1 MKLLPALLLTVIWP
15 VAAQPTV
22 ERSRLVALSASVVKV
37 EAQRRQGGYAIGS
50 GVVIAPGKVAT
61 NCHVTREA
69 ASVQVQRGGVRWA
82 ADAQASRPDLDLC
95 VLRVPELRG
104 DPVDLGSADQLKPGD
119 PVAALGY
126 TGGAGL
132 QVSDGQVIALHRHAS
147 GQVVQ
152 TSNWFTSGASG
163 GGLFDDRLR
172 LVGVLTFRLR
182 GGASHYFAAPA
193 DWLQPLLKDDAP
205 FRPIAPLDAEA
216 LPYWQQAA
224 GQQPWFLQAAALE
237 QALQWPALLSLSGRW
252 AERDEADPEP
262 WYLRGLSL
270 ERLDR
275 LDDARQALEAALRR
289 QPESLQAWHRLGLV
303 LIRQGQLAQAR
314 RALSRLHGRE
324 PLLAEQLQ
332 QALDQAC
339 LPPTLHPA
347 ECRSDPA

>member
-1 MKLLPALLLTVIWP
+1 MNLLPALLLAAAWP
-15 VAAQPTV
+15 VIAQPTV

-37 EAQRRQGGYAIGS
+37 EVQRRQGGYSLGS
-50 GVVIAPGKVAT
+50 GVVVAPGRVAT
-61 NCHVTREA
+61 NCHVTRDA
-69 ASVQVQRGGVRWA
+69 DNIQVQRGGVRWP

-104 DPVDLGSADQLKPGD
+104 EPVDLGSAEQLKPGD
-119 PVAALGY
+119 PVAALGF

-132 QVSDGQVIALHRHAS
+132 QVSDGQVIALHRHAR

-152 TSNWFTSGASG
+152 SSNWFTSGASG

-172 LVGVLTFRLR
+172 LVGLLTFRLR

-193 DWLQPLLKDDAP
+193 DWLQPLLAADAP
-205 FRPIAPLDAEA
+205 FRPIAPLDGTA
-216 LPYWQQAA
+216 PPFWQQAV

-237 QALQWPALLSLSGRW
+237 QAMQWPALLSLSGHW
-252 AERDEADPEP
+252 AEGDQDDAEP

-289 QPESLQAWHRLGLV
+289 QPDSLQAWHRLGLV
-303 LIRQGQLAQAR
+303 LIRQGQLALAR
-314 RALSRLHGRE
+314 QALSRLHGRE

-332 QALDQAC
+332 QALDHAC
-339 LPPTLHPA
+339 QTPSPQPA